1 MAAAGA
7 IGLTLTAAVGAIA
20 ANTGLLG
27 TASSA
32 GRVGQLSPISVPGT
46 SANAVPS
53 STAVTVDVEPLV
65 GIDIPQPPAPAGDPA
80 PTAAPPRQTRRT
92 RCWISVGALAKTQGV
107 ASLADTPVVDNGLT
121 VI

>member
-1 MAAAGA
+1 MAAASA

-46 SANAVPS
+46 SANTVPS
-53 STAVTVDVEPLV
+53 STPATVDVEPLAQSV
-65 GIDIPQPPAPAGDPA
+65 LAEAFRKDGTRITENLDFGD
-80 PTAAPPRQTRRT
+80 
-92 RCWISVGALAKTQGV
+92 
-107 ASLADTPVVDNGLT
+107 
-121 VI
+121 